1 MTAIPGPAATQ
12 PLRRGTTALL
22 AALAG
27 TATADNYTLQPALS
41 VVAGDLDVPLSAIS
55 LVPSAALAGSM
66 TGFALL
72 LPLADRVAPHRLVAA
87 HFTALAAGLLL
98 AATASDAAVLVA
110 AHLLIGAAA
119 SVAAQ
124 ASVIAGRLAEPG
136 RRGAAVALVATG
148 LSAGILLSRL
158 VGGAL
163 TDLLG
168 WRAMLLVCAALAL
181 LGAGTAATLLPRTRP
196 DARAS
201 YRAALAALP
210 RLPLREARL
219 RRAIATGGLW
229 YFAFTLLWLG
239 LALSLARP
247 PHSLD
252 PTAIGL
258 FGLAG
263 LLGFA
268 VLPFTGR
275 LVDRR
280 SPHTVMTAAV
290 TAAASGT
297 LLIALA
303 PDSVLAIAAGLAV
316 FDAGCFV
323 AQAANQSL
331 VIGIDPADSGSLSGT
346 YLVSYFA
353 VGAVGTA
360 LAGPLVDGIGMR
372 GTTLV
377 AVGALAGAALLA
389 GAAEPLVRVRQK
401 R

>member
-1 MTAIPGPAATQ
+1 MTR
-12 PLRRGTTALL
+12 PLRRGGTALL

-27 TATADNYTLQPALS
+27 TATADNYTLQPALT
-41 VVAGDLDVPLSAIS
+41 VVAADLDVPLSAIS

-66 TGFALL
+66 TGFAVL
-72 LPLADRVAPHRLVAA
+72 LPLADRIAPNRLVAA
-87 HFTALAAGLLL
+87 HFTALTAGLVL
-98 AATASDAAVLVA
+98 AATASDAAVLIA

-119 SVAAQ
+119 AVAAQ
-124 ASVIAGRLAEPG
+124 ASVIAGRLAAPG

-163 TDLLG
+163 TDLIG

-181 LGAGTAATLLPRTRP
+181 LCAGTAAALLPGERP
-196 DARAS
+196 RARNS
-201 YRAALAALP
+201 YRTALATLP

-219 RRAIATGGLW
+219 RRAVATGGLW
-229 YFAFTLLWLG
+229 YLAFTLLWVG

-280 SPHTVMTAAV
+280 TSHTVMTAAV
-290 TAAASGT
+290 TVAASGT

-303 PDSVLAIAAGLAV
+303 PDSLPAIAVGLAV

-331 VIGIDPADSGSLSGT
+331 VIGIDPADSGSLSGA
-346 YLVSYFA
+346 YLVLYFA
-353 VGAVGTA
+353 VGALGTA
-360 LAGPLVDGIGMR
+360 LAGPLLDTIGMR

-377 AVGALAGAALLA
+377 ALSALAGAALLA
-389 GAAEPLVRVRQK
+389 RVPAPAPRPSCE
-401 R
+401 

>member
-1 MTAIPGPAATQ
+1 MTPP
-12 PLRRGTTALL
+12 PRRGTTALL
-22 AALAG
+22 AVMAG
-27 TATADNYTLQPALS
+27 TAIADNYTLQPALT
-41 VVAGDLDVPLSAIS
+41 VVAADLDVPVSAIG

-72 LPLADRVAPHRLVAA
+72 LPLADRVAPHRLAAA
-87 HFTALAAGLLL
+87 HFTALAAALVL

-110 AHLLIGAAA
+110 AHVLIGAAA
-119 SVAAQ
+119 AVAAQ
-124 ASVIAGRLAEPG
+124 ANVIAGRLAPPG

-148 LSAGILLSRL
+148 LSAGILLGRL

-181 LGAGTAATLLPRTRP
+181 LCGAAAALLLPAERPRAGTP
-196 DARAS
+196 

-219 RRAIATGGLW
+219 RRAVATGGLW
-229 YFAFTLLWLG
+229 YFAFTLLWVG
-239 LALSLARP
+239 LALALARP

-252 PTAIGL
+252 PSAIGL
-258 FGLAG
+258 LGLAG

-275 LVDRR
+275 IVDRR
-280 SPHTVMTAAV
+280 SPHAVMTAAV
-290 TAAASGT
+290 AVAAGGA

-303 PDSVLAIAAGLAV
+303 PGGVAGIAVGLAV

-323 AQAANQSL
+323 AQAANQSV
-331 VIGIDPADSGSLSGT
+331 VIGIDPANSGSLSGA
-346 YLVSYFA
+346 YLVLYFA
-353 VGAVGTA
+353 VGALGTA
-360 LAGPLVDGIGMR
+360 LAGPLTGAVGLR
-372 GTTLV
+372 GTTCVALAALV
-377 AVGALAGAALLA
+377 AAAVLARTGRTA
-389 GAAEPLVRVRQK
+389 PRVPSPS
-401 R
+401 

>member
-1 MTAIPGPAATQ
+1 MTRPARPA
-12 PLRRGTTALL
+12 RRGATALL
-22 AALAG
+22 AVLAG
-27 TATADNYTLQPALS
+27 TAIADNYTLQPALA
-41 VVAGDLDVPLSAIS
+41 VVAADLDVPLSAIS

-72 LPLADRVAPHRLVAA
+72 LPLADRVAPARLVAA
-87 HFTALAAGLLL
+87 HFAALAAGLVL
-98 AATASDAAVLVA
+98 AATATDAAVLIA
-110 AHLLIGAAA
+110 AHLIIGAAA

-124 ASVIAGRLAEPG
+124 ASVIAGRLAPPG

-163 TDLLG
+163 TDLVG
-168 WRAMLLVCAALAL
+168 WRAMLLVCAGVAL
-181 LGAGTAATLLPRTRP
+181 LCSGTAAALLPRERP
-196 DARAS
+196 GARDS

-210 RLPLREARL
+210 RLPVRVARL
-219 RRAIATGGLW
+219 RHAVVTGGLW
-229 YFAFTLLWLG
+229 YLAFTLLWVG
-239 LALSLARP
+239 LALYLARP

-252 PTAIGL
+252 STAIGL

-263 LLGFA
+263 VLGFA

-275 LVDRR
+275 LVDRHGPR
-280 SPHTVMTAAV
+280 TVMTAAV
-290 TAAASGT
+290 AVAACGV
-297 LLIALA
+297 LVIALA
-303 PDSVLAIAAGLAV
+303 PDSVVGIAVGLAV

-331 VIGIDPADSGSLSGT
+331 VIGIDPANSGSLSGA
-346 YLVSYFA
+346 YMVLYFA
-353 VGAVGTA
+353 VGALGTA

-377 AVGALAGAALLA
+377 ALASLIAAALLA
-389 GAAEPLVRVRQK
+389 RVPERAPLPSYE
-401 R
+401 

>member
-1 MTAIPGPAATQ
+1 MTHIPRKGA
-12 PLRRGTTALL
+12 TALL
-22 AALAG
+22 AAMAG
-27 TATADNYTLQPALS
+27 TAIADNYTLQPALT
-41 VVAGDLDVPLSAIS
+41 VVAADLDVPLSAIS

-66 TGFALL
+66 AGFALL
-72 LPLADRVAPHRLVAA
+72 LPLADRVAPARLVAA
-87 HFTALAAGLLL
+87 HFAALAVGLVL
-98 AATASDAAVLVA
+98 AATATDAAVLVA
-110 AHLLIGAAA
+110 AHLIIGAAA
-119 SVAAQ
+119 AVAAQ
-124 ASVIAGRLAEPG
+124 ASVIAGRLAAPG

-163 TDLLG
+163 TDLIG
-168 WRAMLLVCAALAL
+168 WRAMLMVCAVLAL
-181 LGAGTAATLLPRTRP
+181 LCAGTAMSRLPGERPLARDPYRT
-196 DARAS
+196 
-201 YRAALAALP
+201 ALAALP

-219 RRAIATGGLW
+219 RHAVATGGLW
-229 YFAFTLLWLG
+229 YLAFTLLWVG
-239 LALSLARP
+239 LALFLARP

-280 SPHTVMTAAV
+280 GPRTVMTVAV
-290 TAAASGT
+290 AVAASGV

-303 PDSVLAIAAGLAV
+303 PDSVLAIAVGLAV

-323 AQAANQSL
+323 AQAANQSV
-331 VIGIDPADSGSLSGT
+331 VIGIDPANSGSFSGA
-346 YLVSYFA
+346 YLVLYFA
-353 VGAVGTA
+353 VGALGTA
-360 LAGPLVDGIGMR
+360 LAGPLIDGIGMR

-377 AVGALAGAALLA
+377 ALGALIAAALLA
-389 GAAEPLVRVRQK
+389 HFGSVRETAPSPSYE
-401 R
+401 

>member
-1 MTAIPGPAATQ
+1 MTRTP
-12 PLRRGTTALL
+12 RRGTTALL
-22 AALAG
+22 AVMAG
-27 TATADNYTLQPALS
+27 TAIADNYALQPALT
-41 VVAGDLDVPLSAIS
+41 VVAADLDVPVSAIS

-72 LPLADRVAPHRLVAA
+72 LPLADRIAPHRLAAA
-87 HFTALAAGLLL
+87 HFTALAAALVL

-110 AHLLIGAAA
+110 AHVIIGAAA
-119 SVAAQ
+119 AVAAQ
-124 ASVIAGRLAEPG
+124 ANVIAGRLAAPG

-148 LSAGILLSRL
+148 LSAGILLGRL

-168 WRAMLLVCAALAL
+168 WRAMLLVCAALAA
-181 LGAGTAATLLPRTRP
+181 LGAVAAALLLPAERP
-196 DARAS
+196 RAGTP

-219 RRAIATGGLW
+219 RRAVATGGLW
-229 YFAFTLLWLG
+229 YFAFTLLWVG
-239 LALSLARP
+239 LALALARP

-258 FGLAG
+258 LGLAG

-275 LVDRR
+275 IVDRR

-290 TAAASGT
+290 AVAASGA

-303 PDSVLAIAAGLAV
+303 PGSVIAVVVGLAV

-323 AQAANQSL
+323 AQAANQSV
-331 VIGIDPADSGSLSGT
+331 VIGIDPANSGSLSGA
-346 YLVSYFA
+346 YLVLYFA
-353 VGAVGTA
+353 VGALGTA
-360 LAGPLVDGIGMR
+360 LAGPLTDAVGLR
-372 GTTLV
+372 GTT
-377 AVGALAGAALLA
+377 GAALAALDVAAVLA
-389 GAAEPLVRVRQK
+389 RTARTPDRVPSPS
-401 R
+401 

>member
-1 MTAIPGPAATQ
+1 MNR
-12 PLRRGTTALL
+12 PLRRGGTALL
-22 AALAG
+22 AAMAG
-27 TATADNYTLQPALS
+27 TAIADNYTLQPALA
-41 VVAGDLDVPLSAIS
+41 VVAADLDVPLSAIS

-72 LPLADRVAPHRLVAA
+72 LPLADRVAPNRLVAA
-87 HFTALAAGLLL
+87 HFTALTVGLVL
-98 AATASDAAVLVA
+98 AAAAPDAAVLVA
-110 AHLLIGAAA
+110 AHLIIGAAA

-124 ASVIAGRLAEPG
+124 ASVIAGRLAAPG

-181 LGAGTAATLLPRTRP
+181 LCAATATALLPGERP
-196 DARAS
+196 RARDS
-201 YRAALAALP
+201 YRTALAALP

-219 RRAIATGGLW
+219 RRAVVTGGLW
-229 YFAFTLLWLG
+229 YFAFTLLWVG

-252 PTAIGL
+252 PTAVGL

-280 SPHTVMTAAV
+280 SPHTVMTVAVVVAAC
-290 TAAASGT
+290 GT

-303 PDSVLAIAAGLAV
+303 PDGIPAIAVGLAV

-331 VIGIDPADSGSLSGT
+331 VIGIDPADSGSLSGA
-346 YLVSYFA
+346 YLVLYFA
-353 VGAVGTA
+353 VGALGTA
-360 LAGPLVDGIGMR
+360 LAGPLIDAIGMR
-372 GTTLV
+372 GTTCVALGALV
-377 AVGALAGAALLA
+377 AAALLA
-389 GAAEPLVRVRQK
+389 RVPARAPSPSYE
-401 R
+401 

>member
-1 MTAIPGPAATQ
+1 MTRPA
-12 PLRRGTTALL
+12 RRGTTALL

-27 TATADNYTLQPALS
+27 TAIADNYTLQPALA
-41 VVAGDLDVPLSAIS
+41 VVAADLDVPLSAIS

-66 TGFALL
+66 TGFAVL
-72 LPLADRVAPHRLVAA
+72 LPLADRIAPARLVAA
-87 HFTALAAGLLL
+87 HFTALAAGLVL
-98 AATASDAAVLVA
+98 AATATDAAVLIA
-110 AHLLIGAAA
+110 AHLVIGAAA

-124 ASVIAGRLAEPG
+124 ASVIAGRLAPPG
-136 RRGAAVALVATG
+136 RRGSAVALVATG

-163 TDLLG
+163 ADLYG
-168 WRAMLLVCAALAL
+168 WRAMLALCAAVAL
-181 LGAGTAATLLPRTRP
+181 LCAGTAAALLPGERP
-196 DARAS
+196 RARDS

-210 RLPLREARL
+210 RLPVRVGRL
-219 RRAIATGGLW
+219 RRAVVTGGLW
-229 YFAFTLLWLG
+229 YLAFTLLWVG
-239 LALSLARP
+239 LALYLARP

-263 LLGFA
+263 VLGFA

-275 LVDRR
+275 LVDRHGPR
-280 SPHTVMTAAV
+280 TVMTAAV
-290 TAAASGT
+290 AVAACGV
-297 LLIALA
+297 LVIALA
-303 PDSVLAIAAGLAV
+303 PDSVVGIAVGLAV

-331 VIGIDPADSGSLSGT
+331 VIGIDPANSGSLSGA
-346 YLVSYFA
+346 YMVLYFA
-353 VGAVGTA
+353 VGALGTA

-377 AVGALAGAALLA
+377 ALASLVAAALLA
-389 GAAEPLVRVRQK
+389 RVPERAPLPSYE
-401 R
+401 

>member
-1 MTAIPGPAATQ
+1 MNRSP
-12 PLRRGTTALL
+12 RRGGTALL
-22 AALAG
+22 AAMAG
-27 TATADNYTLQPALS
+27 TAIADNYTLQPALT
-41 VVAGDLDVPLSAIS
+41 VVAADLDVPLSAIS

-72 LPLADRVAPHRLVAA
+72 LPLADRIAPNRLVAA
-87 HFTALAAGLLL
+87 HFTALTAGLVL
-98 AATASDAAVLVA
+98 AATAADAAVLVA
-110 AHLLIGAAA
+110 AHLIIGAAA

-124 ASVIAGRLAEPG
+124 ASVIAGRLAAPG

-168 WRAMLLVCAALAL
+168 WRAMLLACAALAL
-181 LGAGTAATLLPRTRP
+181 LGAATAAALLPRERP
-196 DARAS
+196 RARDS
-201 YRAALAALP
+201 YRSALAMLP

-219 RRAIATGGLW
+219 RRAVATGGLW
-229 YFAFTLLWLG
+229 YLAFTLLWVG

-275 LVDRR
+275 LVDRHG
-280 SPHTVMTAAV
+280 PHTVMTGAVAVAAC
-290 TAAASGT
+290 GT

-303 PDSVLAIAAGLAV
+303 PDHLAAIAVGLAV

-331 VIGIDPADSGSLSGT
+331 VIGIDPANSGSLSGA
-346 YLVSYFA
+346 YLVLYFA
-353 VGAVGTA
+353 VGALGTA
-360 LAGPLVDGIGMR
+360 LAGPLLDAIGMR

-377 AVGALAGAALLA
+377 AVGALVGAALLA
-389 GAAEPLVRVRQK
+389 RGADPLVRVRQK